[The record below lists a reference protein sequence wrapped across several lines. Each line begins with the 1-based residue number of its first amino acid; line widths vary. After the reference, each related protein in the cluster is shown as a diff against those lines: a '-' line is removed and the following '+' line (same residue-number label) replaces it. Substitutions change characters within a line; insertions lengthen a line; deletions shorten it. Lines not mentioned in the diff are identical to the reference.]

1 LSSPARADPR
11 ELTSGKSHHYAR
23 RKKEGA
29 FAPPGVEYSC
39 DGGFA
44 PNDRDFGYTGEQMQA
59 IEGFKG
65 TYETRL
71 REILEC

>member
-1 LSSPARADPR
+1 M
-11 ELTSGKSHHYAR
+11 
-23 RKKEGA
+23 
-29 FAPPGVEYSC
+29 
-39 DGGFA
+39 GGFA